1 MSVHLP
7 VSILNSPE
15 VDTEAGHRLR
25 VRIGYGVAIL
35 LVVAMTLYGFEY
47 YFLDVAQRP
56 FSPKHALLK
65 PGGSIGL
72 GLGLL
77 GTALFLG
84 IFLYPIRKRW
94 EWLRRRGNTR
104 HWLDFHVL
112 LGLSAPFLIAFHA
125 SFKFRGV
132 AGMAF
137 WIMAAVALSGVVG
150 RYLYAQIPRSLN
162 TADLSLQEARD
173 EQAQLTKQLGEQKLF
188 AATVLAPLFRLP
200 GEARVRS
207 RPLLLVLATMMY
219 LDLLRIL
226 HIARLR
232 FRVLGFWGRLASL
245 GGILASRNS
254 EVERVVAIARR
265 QARLSMRVL
274 FLSRTQQVFHLW
286 HVIHRPFSYSF
297 ALLALVHIAV
307 VLLIGVR

>member
-1 MSVHLP
+1 MSAHLS
-7 VSILNSPE
+7 VSILNPPQ
-15 VDTEAGHRLR
+15 VDAEAGHRLR
-25 VRIGYGVAIL
+25 LRAGYGVAIL
-35 LVVAMTLYGFEY
+35 LVLALTLYGFDY
-47 YFLDVAQRP
+47 YFLDLAQRP

-77 GTALFLG
+77 GTALFLA

-94 EWLRRRGNTR
+94 EWLRRQGNTR

-137 WIMAAVALSGVVG
+137 WIMTVVALSGVVG

-162 TADLSLQEARD
+162 TAELSLKEARD
-173 EQAQLTKQLGEQKLF
+173 EQARLTEQLSEQKLF
-188 AATVLAPLFRLP
+188 PASLLAPLFRLP
-200 GEARVRS
+200 SEARVRS
-207 RPLLLVLATMMY
+207 QPLLGVLATMMF
-219 LDLLRIL
+219 LDLLRFF

-232 FRVLGFWGRLASL
+232 WRALGFWGRLGTL
-245 GGILASRNS
+245 GGTLASGNA
-254 EVERVVAIARR
+254 EAERVVAMARK
-265 QARLSMRVL
+265 QASLSKRVL

-297 ALLALVHIAV
+297 ALLALIHIGV